1 MPFLQ
6 HQVPSNRGYVSYQSI
21 RISYHVRVLLV
32 VTFLLMNEKSVTA
45 FLVPD
50 RAGCSQRHEHH
61 RGQRAFSQ
69 KLNENHRYLYN
80 DSFVRKKLTRLQAT
94 VPENDSPASIDRN
107 LGILVLST
115 VPLAWGTFEPA
126 VRYVYKIEP
135 AVPGFVFSVGYY
147 LVAAL
152 SLSALLGL
160 SMLRNGND
168 SDEKKRN
175 EKATSLPIR
184 GGIELGIYLFLGNG
198 LQVLGL
204 KTVPSDRAAFLLQ
217 LTTVSFVLFDC
228 SRLMLSLFALTHPY
242 SRFLFHWF
250 KLLLRATF
258 LQFLYELGERASLP

>member
-1 MPFLQ
+1 MPFFQ
-6 HQVPSNRGYVSYQSI
+6 HQVSHREYVLHPSMS
-21 RISYHVRVLLV
+21 ISYRIRMLLV

-45 FLVPD
+45 FLKPD
-50 RAGCSQRHEHH
+50 RTGCSPPYQCH
-61 RGQRAFSQ
+61 RRQITFSQ
-69 KLNENHRYLYN
+69 KAETNHRYHHFNL
-80 DSFVRKKLTRLQAT
+80 SVVRKKLSRIQAT
-94 VPENDSPASIDRN
+94 APENDLPASIDRN
-107 LGILVLST
+107 LGILVLCT

-160 SMLRNGND
+160 SSVLRKGKD
-168 SDEKKRN
+168 SDETKRK
-175 EKATSLPIR
+175 EKETSLPIR

-217 LTTVSFVLFDC
+217 LTTVSFVLLDC
-228 SRLMLSLFALTHPY
+228 SQPHVVTLRPHLFVL
-242 SRFLFHWF
+242 
-250 KLLLRATF
+250 
-258 LQFLYELGERASLP
+258 